1 MLPATRNSRP
11 LVRIP
16 LPLTLPLASG
26 PSSVTP
32 VPFIAPL
39 LQLRLFVSVRV
50 AVPPNVPVPL
60 SVRPAALLVPLM
72 FNVPPLTASVGKVVV
87 DCVAIVSVTLLLSRV
102 PPLPRLPLAIVPVP
116 PAFSRVAPLLTVK
129 LAPLDVPEVEIP
141 LNVSVPAF
149 TCSAPVFTRPK
160 VPATVL
166 LPVFT
171 SVPALL
177 IVSAWQQ
184 PFQLRLVVLFPTVS
198 VPPATVLRLA
208 APPWLFWMSV
218 ASTVTLPAAR
228 SSCEPVST
236 TLPVTVPVLPDAP

>member
-72 FNVPPLTASVGKVVV
+72 FKLPPLTARVGKVVL
-87 DCVAIVSVTLLLSRV
+87 DTVAIVSVPLLLSRV
-102 PPLPRLPLAIVPVP
+102 PPPPRLPLAIVPVP
-116 PAFSRVAPLLTVK
+116 PAFSRVAPVLTVK
-129 LAPLDVPEVEIP
+129 LAPLDVLAVEIP
-141 LNVSVPAF
+141 VNVSVPAL

-184 PFQLRLVVLFPTVS
+184 PFQV
-198 VPPATVLRLA
+198 RLA
-208 APPWLFWMSV
+208 RLEATGVGPAGSFRWL
-218 ASTVTLPAAR
+218 ASPYWII
-228 SSCEPVST
+228 
-236 TLPVTVPVLPDAP
+236 